1 MIKNFMVIA
10 VPNISSNIYLNCN
23 LVGLLEKYKKIYFT
37 TIIAFIPWVCYICK
51 KSGKMSPWTCIAIFY
66 SSGLF
71 HYLPGTL

>member
-37 TIIAFIPWVCYICK
+37 TIIAFIP
-51 KSGKMSPWTCIAIFY
+51 
-66 SSGLF
+66 
-71 HYLPGTL
+71 